1 MEPSAG
7 PESTPATQPYGTA
20 QFAKVVS
27 AVRELKHPTQIGPY
41 TILELI
47 AEGGMGSVYKA
58 EQRQPIHRIVAVK
71 VIKLGMDT
79 REVIARFESERQALA
94 LMDHP
99 NVAKVLDAGATETG
113 RPYFVM
119 EYVRGEPIT
128 TSCDRHKLT
137 MPQRLELFTQA
148 CAAIQ
153 HAHQKAIIHRDLK
166 PSNIL
171 VTLVD
176 DKPQVKVID
185 FGVAK
190 AISRRLTERSLFTE
204 SGQLVGTPEYMAP
217 EQAEGTA
224 MLDTDT
230 RSDVYSLGVV
240 LYELLTGALP
250 FEPTSLRSA
259 GYNEIQRIIR
269 EVDPPRPST
278 RLSRLGAQGAAEVA
292 RLRQTSLEVLERQ
305 LRSELEW
312 IPLRAMHKDRA
323 RRYASATELA
333 EDILNYLSNRPLRAA
348 PDSAAYRLRKFL
360 RRNKTVVAASA
371 AMVFLLLAGI
381 TATTWQAIRATRA
394 ERNIR
399 AEQQRTLEQK
409 RQAEAATAAANQVN
423 SFLVEMLQSP
433 DPWRTQAERGKPV
446 LVRDV
451 LDRAAEGVATKFRD
465 QPRVEASVRSALGL
479 TYRALGLYDQ
489 ALPHLSEA
497 LNLYRRLGGE
507 DDPETLD
514 AQKELGQL
522 LHKQGRLDEAHDL
535 YQDELDRRLR
545 IYGENHI
552 ETAGATNNVAVIL
565 QKLGKFAEAEQMY
578 LKARERYI
586 ALAGPD
592 HAESMRITGNLGQLY
607 EALGR
612 EEESEALLR
621 ESYERRRR
629 VLGPDH
635 PDTITIQSR
644 YAFALRR
651 RGNEGEVMMRDAFE
665 RARKVFGEDHPNT
678 VIAEQGLA
686 IVLNV
691 MGRREESFEVHRD
704 ALARSRRALGNEDA
718 DTLMIA
724 RTLGVDLAN
733 AGHTEEA
740 SPLLREAYVGLKKV
754 LGADHPR
761 TLQTTHAFATILQKQ
776 SKYDEG
782 LAPAKELFDLVREPG
797 KIQIDPRVRAQFMCL
812 YGTCLTGVGRHAEA
826 IDPLLEARAAM
837 YETGQPMSQHLAAVV
852 SALAKSS
859 RGLGREADAERYL
872 AELAPI
878 NAATRPA
885 TQPGTRPATPPGTN
899 PSH

>member
-1 MEPSAG
+1 MEPAPPSN
-7 PESTPATQPYGTA
+7 PTPTAQPYASA